1 MKNQK
6 GQVILIV
13 LIISALIMTIGLS
26 LSRKAVVETKIDTD
40 EELLKEAFNVA
51 ESGIDYYLGTGSTNY
66 VPSDL
71 TKKSEIQVKEI
82 GVSQTFLNF
91 NEFHIE
97 NNSAMFWLVGH
108 DTDGN
113 IDMATYYNASN
124 ISICVPNSFIG
135 SLKVD
140 YYYVNGGNY
149 SVSRTGYNFSSVGN
163 LINGYVDSHTVA
175 NNSCSAPLGL
185 KKVDLDLGLGNT
197 PLLLSVAPIFS
208 GAKVSLLGTAEFP
221 SQGSEISS
229 VGKAGDLENGVNRR
243 VTVQNRYKV
252 PSFLFEA
259 ITAGNSIT
267 N

>member
-40 EELLKEAFNVA
+40 EELLKQAFNVA

-66 VPSDL
+66 TPSDS
-71 TKKSEIQVKEI
+71 TKKAEIYVSEI
-82 GVSQTFLNF
+82 GASQTNLNF
-91 NEFHIE
+91 NEFYVE
-97 NNSAMFWLVGH
+97 NNPAMFWLVGH
-108 DTDGN
+108 DLDGN
-113 IDMATYYNASN
+113 IDMSNYYPSSN
-124 ISICVPNSFIG
+124 VGLCVPNSFNG

-140 YYYVNGGNY
+140 YYYINAGNY
-149 SVSRTGYNFSSVGN
+149 SVNRTGYNFNSSGVGVT
-163 LINGYVDSHTVA
+163 GYQDVHTTA
-175 NNSCSAPLGL
+175 NNSCSSDLGL
-185 KKVDLDLGLGNT
+185 KKVDFNLGAGNT
-197 PLLLSVAPIFS
+197 PLLISITPIFA
-208 GAKVSLLGTAEFP
+208 GAKISLFGDAQFP
-221 SQGSEISS
+221 SQGSEISA